1 MRARP
6 GSAHMSHIK
15 NKHEQDGLQLDFG
28 GPRST
33 CSYRVDYFC
42 IRKDSH
48 TAHWAIHE
56 RIERRNAGISAEAS
70 LTKLLERHSRIS
82 RGTRLDRSSA
92 RYNFKLRHHVFL
104 FSALL
109 NCNLVAAMKFVI
121 LAKDVLHKS
130 INALSWLQIVR

>member
-1 MRARP
+1 MRACP

-15 NKHEQDGLQLDFG
+15 NKHEQDRLQLDFR
-28 GPRST
+28 GPRAT
-33 CSYRVDYFC
+33 CSYRLDYFC
-42 IRKDSH
+42 IRKDSQ

-56 RIERRNAGISAEAS
+56 RIELGSARISAEAS

-82 RGTRLDRSSA
+82 RSTCLNCSSA
-92 RYNFKLRHHVFL
+92 RYNFKLRHYRFP

-130 INALSWLQIVR
+130 INALSWLQIV